1 MIATKDM
8 RRWPSAR
15 IQFHSKGRNCLPALS
30 ESARARLPDTAFAY
44 IDSQGRRR
52 LPIHDASHVRNALAR
67 FEQVAF
73 EDDVARERAR
83 QRLLRAAKK
92 HGIVPLGF
100 FDGQLRKERLQ
111 TEVTARARDIAT
123 LPRGTVT
130 FLLSDIEGSTGL
142 TQRLGDAY
150 ATVLRDA
157 RALIRKCVREADG
170 REVDARA
177 DEFFAVFRQPGR
189 ALDAAVAI
197 QRGLQKREWPGGVE
211 VCVRIG
217 IHTGRTT
224 VTETG
229 YVGIAVHTAA
239 RVCSAGHGGQI
250 LLSSASYEALKANE
264 ARDITFRALGRYTL
278 AGLPESEALFQVHAE
293 DLRARF
299 PKLRTTMVTARSS
312 ARAR

>member
-1 MIATKDM
+1 
-8 RRWPSAR
+8 
-15 IQFHSKGRNCLPALS
+15 LPTLS
-30 ESARARLPDTAFAY
+30 ESARARLPDSAFAY

-52 LPIHDASHVRNALAR
+52 LPIHDVSHVRNALAR
-67 FEQVAF
+67 FDQVAF

-92 HGIVPLGF
+92 YGIVPLGF

-111 TEVTARARDIAT
+111 TEIRARARDIAT

-130 FLLSDIEGSTGL
+130 FLLTDIEGSTAL
-142 TQRLGDAY
+142 TQRLGDEY
-150 ATVLRDA
+150 ATVLRDV
-157 RALIRKCVREADG
+157 RALIRKSVREADG

-177 DEFFAVFRQPGR
+177 DEFFAVFGQPAR
-189 ALDAAVAI
+189 ALDAAVGV
-197 QRGLQKREWPGGVE
+197 QRGLQTREWPGGAE

-224 VTETG
+224 LTETG

-250 LLSSASYEALKANE
+250 LLSAASYEAVKTNE
-264 ARDITFRALGRYTL
+264 AGGITFRALGRYAL
-278 AGLPESEALFQVHAE
+278 AGLPEPETLFQVQAG

-299 PKLRTTMVTARSS
+299 PKLRTAAATRRSAARGG
-312 ARAR
+312 

>member
-1 MIATKDM
+1 MPELA
-8 RRWPSAR
+8 A
-15 IQFHSKGRNCLPALS
+15 A
-30 ESARARLPDTAFAY
+30 ARARLPDSSFAY

-73 EDDVARERAR
+73 EDDLARERAR

-111 TEVTARARDIAT
+111 TEMKARARDIAS

-130 FLLSDIEGSTGL
+130 FLLTDIEGSTGL
-142 TQRLGDAY
+142 IQRLGDGY
-150 ATVLRDA
+150 ATVLRDV
-157 RALIRKCVREADG
+157 RALIRKSVRDAG
-170 REVDARA
+170 GHEVDARA
-177 DEFFAVFRQPGR
+177 DEFFAVFRQPAR
-189 ALDAAVAI
+189 ALDAAVGI
-197 QRGLQKREWPGGVE
+197 QRSLQKHEWPAGAE
-211 VCVRIG
+211 VCVRVG

-224 VTETG
+224 LSETG

-250 LLSSASYEALKANE
+250 LLSSASYEAMKEKE
-264 ARDITFRALGRYTL
+264 AGGITFRTLGRYTL
-278 AGLPESEALFQVHAE
+278 AGLPEPEALFQVLAA

-299 PKLRTTMVTARSS
+299 PKLRTTAVTAR
-312 ARAR
+312 R